1 MICSLC
7 SRTALYM
14 AGKKGFCGA
23 HRDEAVAETAKDK
36 RKIMSQMGLDNDGAA
51 IGRKSEGSVRPW
63 NGVF

>member
-1 MICSLC
+1 
-7 SRTALYM
+7 M